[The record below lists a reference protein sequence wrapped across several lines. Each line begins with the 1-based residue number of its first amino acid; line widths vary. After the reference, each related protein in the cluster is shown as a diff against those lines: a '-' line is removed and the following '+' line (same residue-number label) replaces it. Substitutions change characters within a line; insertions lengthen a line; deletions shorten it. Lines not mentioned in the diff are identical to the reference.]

1 MTINLHAI
9 VDFKKGDSGHASGHQ
24 VMKSAA
30 QPQVTFPV
38 IALQDVKAGT
48 NGWFN
53 DPAR

>member
-9 VDFKKGDSGHASGHQ
+9 VDFKKGDQGHASGHQ

-30 QPQVTFPV
+30 QPQATFAV
-38 IALQDVKAGT
+38 IALQDIKAGT